1 MILTFVTKKDINGNR
16 YYLTVDFEKKVFS
29 RIDRWYNSEF
39 IQVRKHDQRRIIEE
53 LKNNGF
59 SECDYL

>member
-1 MILTFVTKKDINGNR
+1 MLLTFVTKKDINGNR

-29 RIDRWYNSEF
+29 RVDRWYNSEF
-39 IQVRKHDQRRIIEE
+39 IQVRSKDQCRIIEE

-59 SECDYL
+59 SEINYI

>member
-29 RIDRWYNSEF
+29 RVDRWYDREF
-39 IQVRKHDQRRIIEE
+39 IQVRKQDQRRIIEK
-53 LKNNGF
+53 LKNNSF
-59 SECDYL
+59 SESDYL